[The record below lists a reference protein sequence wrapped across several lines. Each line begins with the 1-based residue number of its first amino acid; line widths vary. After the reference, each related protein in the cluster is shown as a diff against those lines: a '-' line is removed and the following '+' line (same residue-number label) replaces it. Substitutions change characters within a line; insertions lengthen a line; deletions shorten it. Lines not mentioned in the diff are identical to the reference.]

1 MAKIKRYIDEHYYA
15 QVLLR
20 IIGVLF
26 VIGLFLLV
34 CRLHQCKNIPSADG
48 GTTYGK
54 YVVEFMLNNSLFIE
68 ILGGLLGIFVAFL
81 LLQARF
87 HITPILALSNT
98 NQLKVQI
105 CNDMAYT
112 SLTDIKVEL
121 DFIREIRGGKD
132 RRTKRIPINK
142 NEITIIGGR
151 KKGSA
156 GCFYTVHTEPGFVWN
171 DIYDKIRCRVSA
183 TNGITGV
190 ARVNEYYV
198 EQKDVQ
204 YGVFEEAEFV
214 KQDKYYADEGGEL
227 WNGEKKTK
235 VLYLQY
241 FVNDLLRAT
250 ETNDKITNDQMLYRI
265 SRAKWQAERL
275 ERDQMLSIFP
285 LLKEEEKIIYHLMR
299 RLTMLEQVY
308 KGKKITPLNELKRD
322 YCAKVCNQY
331 LIYLAKQMDEMIKNN
346 N

>member
-20 IIGVLF
+20 IIGVF
-26 VIGLFLLV
+26 IVIGLFLLV
-34 CRLHQCKNIPSADG
+34 CYVHQWQDIPSASKG
-48 GTTYGK
+48 ATYGR
-54 YVVEFMLNNSLFIE
+54 YVIEFMLNNSLFIE

-105 CNDMAYT
+105 CNDMTYT

-121 DFIREIRGGKD
+121 DFIRETRGGKD

-171 DIYDKIRCRVSA
+171 DKYDKIRCRVSA
-183 TNGITGV
+183 TNGITGI

-204 YGVFEEAEFV
+204 YGVFGEAEFV
-214 KQDKYYADEGGEL
+214 KQDKCYADEGSEL
-227 WNGEKKTK
+227 WNGETKTK
-235 VLYLQY
+235 VLYIQY
-241 FVNDLLRAT
+241 FVNDLLRAA
-250 ETNDKITNDQMLYRI
+250 ETTDKITNEQMLHRI
-265 SRAKWQAERL
+265 LRAKWQVDRL
-275 ERDQMLSIFP
+275 GGEQMQSIFP
-285 LLKEEEKIIYHLMR
+285 LLKEEEKIIYHLKR

-308 KGKKITPLNELKRD
+308 KGKKITPLNELRRN
-322 YCAKVCNQY
+322 YCAQVCNQY
-331 LIYLAKQMDEMIKNN
+331 IIYLAKQMDAMI
-346 N
+346 